1 MLFWGDLRD
10 GDKGEEMYGVLEG
23 DWFRSREK
31 FELFDGERDKE
42 RRSWRM
48 AELAS
53 TWWMPE

>member
-1 MLFWGDLRD
+1 
-10 GDKGEEMYGVLEG
+10 MYVDLEG
-23 DWFRSREK
+23 DGLREFRKK

-53 TWWMPE
+53 T